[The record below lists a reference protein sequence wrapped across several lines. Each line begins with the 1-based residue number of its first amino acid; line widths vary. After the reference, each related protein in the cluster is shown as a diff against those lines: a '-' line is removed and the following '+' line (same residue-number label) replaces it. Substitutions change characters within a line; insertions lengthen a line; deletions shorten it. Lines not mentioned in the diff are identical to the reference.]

1 MNEIPFNKCAFRRY
15 FQLIFIWYALY
26 IITYYQITKCCIV
39 FLTVDLYRTYFVFHI
54 LVSPCDSLSCLN
66 DGSCRVE
73 AGVAACF
80 CKGDYSATTCEGTKL
95 YIFSLPFLNYSWIFY
110 FYLNPRAAV
119 VMIIWYWDLQLP
131 MQSVPI
137 TTKVVSSNTRS
148 WWGVLNTTLCHKV
161 CQWLAT
167 GWWFS
172 AGNLVSSTNKTDR
185 QVISEIL
192 LKVALNI
199 INQTNHLLLFCRM
212 FLNNCE
218 CYFVHWI

>member
-1 MNEIPFNKCAFRRY
+1 MKFHLINVPFRHY

-39 FLTVDLYRTYFVFHI
+39 FLTVDLYWTYFVFHI

-137 TTKVVSSNTRS
+137 TTKVVSSNTVHDEVYS
-148 WWGVLNTTLCHKV
+148 IQHYVIK
-161 CQWLAT
+161 
-167 GWWFS
+167 F
-172 AGNLVSSTNKTDR
+172 VSDLR
-185 QVISEIL
+185 QVGGFLRVIWFPQPIKLTASL
-192 LKVALNI
+192 YLKY
-199 INQTNHLLLFCRM
+199 CWKWR
-212 FLNNCE
+212 
-218 CYFVHWI
+218 

>member
-1 MNEIPFNKCAFRRY
+1 MNEIPFNKCAFRHY

-39 FLTVDLYRTYFVFHI
+39 FLTVDLYWTYFVFHI

-137 TTKVVSSNTRS
+137 TTKVVSSNTVHDEVYS
-148 WWGVLNTTLCHKV
+148 IQHYVIK
-161 CQWLAT
+161 
-167 GWWFS
+167 F
-172 AGNLVSSTNKTDR
+172 VSDLR
-185 QVISEIL
+185 QVGGFLRVIWFPQPIKL
-192 LKVALNI
+192 TARLYLKY
-199 INQTNHLLLFCRM
+199 CWKWR
-212 FLNNCE
+212 
-218 CYFVHWI
+218 